1 MLVLASLG
9 ETGLTQFSLGPFK
22 VVQVW
27 WLSVLNLRLWR
38 QILEIVPD
46 SLAPNLKKVRVDLC
60 GTTYKSMVKY
70 EK

>member
-1 MLVLASLG
+1 MVFLCVQRDYLMTYIFFLNSHLG
-9 ETGLTQFSLGPFK
+9 
-22 VVQVW
+22 
-27 WLSVLNLRLWR
+27 LSRLWR